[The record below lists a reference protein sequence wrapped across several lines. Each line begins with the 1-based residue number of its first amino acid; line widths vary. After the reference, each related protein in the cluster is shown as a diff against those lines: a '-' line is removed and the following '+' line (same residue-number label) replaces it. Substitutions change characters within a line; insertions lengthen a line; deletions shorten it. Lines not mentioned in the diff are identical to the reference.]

1 MPVRQVGSN
10 SLSSLLDFV
19 ILEKAPSGFKPLTG
33 LLGGGGDKPSG
44 GEDEEKVPE
53 GQRVYVDSKED
64 APDGVEILTGKRGG
78 SYYDM
83 SQLNQEDHGD
93 AITDVFNNLMDE
105 LLEAQSPEAVA
116 GREKEI
122 SDLVSRIDDMSDA
135 FIKQHP
141 ASEKYDKASAEYDA
155 RQAEIIYEGEASG
168 EDFITETI
176 KKLED
181 DKELNSLDSKK
192 KKLQDKIA
200 RDTSKTMVNDKG
212 YQSLRDQ
219 LKEMNDKVDNVVGE
233 IQSKLG
239 NALIHSFK
247 SSPFKVDDMA
257 FSIDPDMKYTD
268 NPKDW
273 EAHITKGVEESVQ
286 GTVKTLPDES
296 KKAILQGS
304 VLGEWES
311 DADDG
316 KVVAVF
322 MNGEAVLKKAEELGI
337 PPSKLGKDAQIGGIV
352 RDIRE
357 EISQSSLGLYDGNDN
372 TFKASPNVWAKVSKL
387 DDSDG
392 MSPDMRSALH
402 VVVHES
408 LHSMGHEGRH
418 TANKA
423 HLEERSKGLAEAGI
437 TKQEAFNNFKVFME
451 EAPVELLSHAI
462 MGRKYNKDLVGK
474 DVFTDKAFSE
484 GSGSREQTRFEGYT
498 NSTPHVARWALAHS
512 GGSPT
517 KARALLGKMRDVG
530 SGQGEVDKFGE
541 KSQSGIVDNHRLK
554 NEYTASYTQYLNQ
567 YQKENPDEAHRVSHL
582 TRGLTEGQD
591 NKYGEN
597 KLPNLSL
604 RPEIKGAKPTHDED
618 GNISESGHLDLMY
631 LIYGKD

>member
-105 LLEAQSPEAVA
+105 LLEAQSPEAAA

-122 SDLVSRIDDMSDA
+122 SDLVDSMEDMRED
-135 FIKQHP
+135 FKNQHP
-141 ASEKYDKASAEYDA
+141 ATENYNKANTEYDA
-155 RQAEIIYEGEASG
+155 RQAQIIEEGQASG

-176 KKLED
+176 KKLGD

-192 KKLQDKIA
+192 KKLQDKISSDMRKA
-200 RDTSKTMVNDKG
+200 MVNDEE
-212 YQSLRDQ
+212 YQSLQDQ
-219 LKEMNDKVDNVVGE
+219 LRENEKNSDTVVGK

-239 NALIHSFK
+239 NALIQSFK
-247 SSPFKVDDMA
+247 SSPFKVDDMS

-268 NPKDW
+268 NPEDW
-273 EAHITKGVEESVQ
+273 EEHITGKVEKQ
-286 GTVKTLPDES
+286 IQRMVKAFSDES
-296 KKAILQGS
+296 KKTILQGS
-304 VLGEWES
+304 ALGEWES
-311 DADDG
+311 DADDE

-322 MNGEAVLKKAEELGI
+322 MHSEATLEKLKKLGI
-337 PPSKLGKDAQIGGIV
+337 DSPSVSDKSQLGGIV
-352 RDIRE
+352 REFREDISE
-357 EISQSSLGLYDGNDN
+357 SSLGVFDGNDN
-372 TFKASPNVWAKVSKL
+372 TFKASPNVWAKISKM
-387 DDSDG
+387 DKSG
-392 MSPDMRSALH
+392 SISPDMRSALH

-408 LHSMGHEGRH
+408 LHSMGHEGRY
-418 TANKA
+418 TATQTYMKG
-423 HLEERSKGLAEAGI
+423 RSKGLAEANI
-437 TKQEAFNNFKVFME
+437 SEQEAYNNINLLME

-484 GSGSREQTRFEGYT
+484 GSGSREQTRFEGYSNT
-498 NSTPHVARWALAHS
+498 VPHVARWALAHS

-618 GNISESGHLDLMY
+618 GNISEAGHLDLMY